1 MRTKS
6 FKLGDKVAVL
16 PDAAASALNLIEIAA
31 IAFVG
36 GRYIQLLDGRM
47 YDTLDWRSLGT
58 RKQTVIAPVTCEHWH
73 VWRKRRAATRN
84 VVASA

>member
-1 MRTKS
+1 MRIKP

-16 PDAAASALNLIEIAA
+16 PNAAAPALSLLEIAA

-58 RKQTVIAPVTCEHWH
+58 RNQTVIAPVTCEHWH
-73 VWRKRRAATRN
+73 VWRKRRAAMRTTA
-84 VVASA
+84 ASA